1 VWYFLFLHF
10 ITDIEKQY
18 LYKIQDIYIY
28 SCSTIGT
35 GRSIHVKNSMINQER
50 TKKGGIDLF
59 ENLEPSI
66 YDSPEM

>member
-1 VWYFLFLHF
+1 VQRQNTQTIGCEFGCSRR
-10 ITDIEKQY
+10 IT
-18 LYKIQDIYIY
+18 Y

-50 TKKGGIDLF
+50 TMKGGIDLF

>member
-1 VWYFLFLHF
+1 MQRQNTQTIGCEF
-10 ITDIEKQY
+10 
-18 LYKIQDIYIY
+18 
-28 SCSTIGT
+28 SCSRRITNSCFTIGT